1 MANEKVVASLVG
13 KLSWQA
19 DHRPLAS
26 FEKRLDAVAAKMK
39 SLNDLAKS
47 KVTVTLKLN
56 EAAWSKK
63 VSQLQ
68 RTNIQLSNISVA
80 SANLTAV
87 KAKIKERLDTTK
99 ILFKDVKVS
108 VPSLVAMRAAVKE
121 SIQKETFD
129 INVMPKWKQA
139 LDSLKTW
146 RKKIEDRWTIRFN
159 ATINKAKFYQN
170 AKAAV
175 DSVTKRIGTLQIVEP
190 KIKLSVDRP
199 ALRAEI
205 ASVLREIERQA
216 KIKIQLN
223 AGVSGGGGGGGSSGG
238 RGPMGARQSMLAG
251 GVAGTAATW
260 GRGFIPG
267 LSGAFAV
274 SHLNRLNQELQAQ
287 DLALTAVTGS
297 EDAAKAQKEWVRNLT
312 STLGV
317 VTKDTL
323 PAYTRMLASGT
334 TSGYSTESVQ
344 NIFTGV
350 SAYGRTMGLD
360 PEAMK
365 GTLRAVEQI
374 INKGQVMSEEL
385 KGQLAERAPGVV
397 SAMAEAAGFG
407 TDPDAVAKLF
417 EAMERGEVK
426 SRDVMERFSGI
437 LLERAKQG
445 GALEKAMQAV
455 AAQQARFTNAW
466 HDSVRVFG
474 LGGFENQLGEFFGHG
489 ADEMGRATPLVK
501 ALGGAFEYLM
511 RPVNAVVI
519 SIGKFGEQLPKIA
532 QWAGVSEK
540 ALLGFMG
547 LFALNLTPIGRVVT
561 LLGGMALAI
570 EDVIKAVEGKDSY
583 TKRWFDS
590 LTPEDQNAILSTG
603 TALRDLADAIKG
615 LVQLKDSG
623 KSFFESVTPFI
634 KTTAEEIRLLA
645 EAVSRLIQDMQKLA
659 GFKLPNIRG
668 AYTPAGMIAEAPGA
682 MADRGGILGIIGDIF
697 GWSPRAERVKE
708 AYDASSVRQ
717 RTLSGQIG
725 GGRVE
730 QSNSVII
737 QKIEIA
743 NPNAAPSDI
752 ASAINSSIQDAF
764 SLHYSSMRGNIA
776 PAR

>member
-80 SANLTAV
+80 SANLTSV

-190 KIKLSVDRP
+190 KIKLSVDRA
-199 ALRAEI
+199 ALRTEI
-205 ASVLREIERQA
+205 ANVLKEIERQA

-223 AGVSGGGGGGGSSGG
+223 AGVSGGGGGGVSGG
-238 RGPMGARQSMLAG
+238 RGPMGSRQSMLAG

-317 VTKDTL
+317 VTKDAL

-385 KGQLAERAPGVV
+385 KGQ
-397 SAMAEAAGFG
+397 
-407 TDPDAVAKLF
+407 
-417 EAMERGEVK
+417 
-426 SRDVMERFSGI
+426 
-437 LLERAKQG
+437 
-445 GALEKAMQAV
+445 
-455 AAQQARFTNAW
+455 
-466 HDSVRVFG
+466 
-474 LGGFENQLGEFFGHG
+474 
-489 ADEMGRATPLVK
+489 
-501 ALGGAFEYLM
+501 
-511 RPVNAVVI
+511 
-519 SIGKFGEQLPKIA
+519 
-532 QWAGVSEK
+532 
-540 ALLGFMG
+540 
-547 LFALNLTPIGRVVT
+547 
-561 LLGGMALAI
+561 
-570 EDVIKAVEGKDSY
+570 
-583 TKRWFDS
+583 
-590 LTPEDQNAILSTG
+590 
-603 TALRDLADAIKG
+603 
-615 LVQLKDSG
+615 
-623 KSFFESVTPFI
+623 
-634 KTTAEEIRLLA
+634 
-645 EAVSRLIQDMQKLA
+645 
-659 GFKLPNIRG
+659 
-668 AYTPAGMIAEAPGA
+668 
-682 MADRGGILGIIGDIF
+682 
-697 GWSPRAERVKE
+697 
-708 AYDASSVRQ
+708 
-717 RTLSGQIG
+717 
-725 GGRVE
+725 
-730 QSNSVII
+730 
-737 QKIEIA
+737 
-743 NPNAAPSDI
+743 
-752 ASAINSSIQDAF
+752 
-764 SLHYSSMRGNIA
+764 
-776 PAR
+776 